1 MTRVKKRAPGGAIV
15 LAGPD
20 GTGKSSIVT
29 WMKRELGADRVVYMW
44 GRPAVLPR
52 RSPEGTG
59 DDTRPHDVRLY
70 GRAVS
75 WVKLVYVFL
84 DYQLG
89 WLGRVWPHSRRG
101 GITMIDRGWY
111 DMAVDEKRY
120 RLRVPPKVVEI
131 LARLIPKPRLVVVL
145 HAPSDVI
152 LQRKADLSAGEI
164 ERQMTRWR
172 EVVPASVPTVFIDA
186 SRSLD
191 EVATSVRDEMRSRGI
206 AP

>member
-1 MTRVKKRAPGGAIV
+1 MKERAPGGAVV

-29 WMKRELGADRVVYMW
+29 WMKLEMGTDRVVYMW

-59 DDTRPHDVRLY
+59 DDTRPHDHRLY

-75 WVKLVYVFL
+75 WAKLLYVFL

-120 RLRVPPKVVEI
+120 RLRVPPRVIEV
-131 LARLIPKPRLVVVL
+131 LARFIPKPKLVVVR
-145 HAPSDVI
+145 HASSNVI
-152 LQRKADLSAGEI
+152 LQRKGDLSADEI
-164 ERQMTRWR
+164 ERQTARWR
-172 EVVPASVPTVFIDA
+172 EVVPARVPRVFIDA
-186 SRSLD
+186 SKPLD
-191 EVATSVRDEMRSRGI
+191 QVAATVKQELRSRRI